1 MCIAPLLTRWRKKYI
16 STAQLAFE
24 VGCEV
29 LVLSEVTWPVV
40 TSVTWPRRG
49 FHSVRPSATGSWV
62 FPPFFRVF
70 SDMLC
75 STPRPRSIG
84 ELKSEKIWKIL
95 KKGKLNCEKIWKTQ
109 KKGKLNSDKIWT
121 MWKKIV
127 KWYGNYRRNPSWIVK
142 SFGKYRRKLWNDM
155 ENMDEK

>member
-16 STAQLAFE
+16 GTAQLAFA

-49 FHSVRPSATGSWV
+49 FRSVRPSATGSWV

-84 ELKSEKIWKIL
+84 ELKSKKIWEIWKKSKLNSEKIWKIL
-95 KKGKLNCEKIWKTQ
+95 KKSKLNCEEIWKTL
-109 KKGKLNSDKIWT
+109 KKGKLNSEMI
-121 MWKKIV
+121 
-127 KWYGNYRRNPSWIVK
+127 
-142 SFGKYRRKLWNDM
+142 
-155 ENMDEK
+155 